1 MKKDLLPAPIN
12 EVYLRGRVSGE
23 AVTKVLPSGDEVVE
37 FRIVIPRIDSGV
49 DTLDMAVWRANLRK
63 KALTLHC
70 DEWVEVAGEIIRRF
84 WQTGSGVASRT
95 QIEVAT
101 LSRIKVG

>member
-12 EVYLRGRVSGE
+12 EVYLRGRVTGE
-23 AVTKVLPSGDEVVE
+23 GVAKVLPSGDQVVE
-37 FRIVIPRIDSGV
+37 FRIVVPRTDSGV
-49 DTLDMAVWRANLRK
+49 DTLDMAVWSATLRK
-63 KALTLHC
+63 KALSLHC
-70 DEWVEVAGEIIRRF
+70 DEWVEVAGEIRRRF

>member
-23 AVTKVLPSGDEVVE
+23 AVSKVLPSGDQVVE
-37 FRIVIPRIDSGV
+37 FRIVIPRTDSGV
-49 DTLDMAVWRANLRK
+49 DTLDMAVWSANLRK
-63 KALTLHC
+63 RALSLIS
-70 DEWVEVAGEIIRRF
+70 DEWVEIAGEIRRRF